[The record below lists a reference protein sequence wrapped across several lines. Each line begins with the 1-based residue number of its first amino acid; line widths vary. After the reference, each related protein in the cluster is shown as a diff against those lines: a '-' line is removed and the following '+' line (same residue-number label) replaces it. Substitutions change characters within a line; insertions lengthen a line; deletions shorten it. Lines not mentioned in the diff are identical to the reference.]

1 MNQHK
6 NKLRAGSGLAVLL
19 SLTLAACGGGGGGG
33 TDVVTAPPPAAPEF
47 PGLPAPQP
55 ETPTP
60 NAEPTVKLSLLS
72 SPADRVMGTTALVQ
86 LELLKFDA
94 DARLRV
100 TANGADVSHLF
111 RADAATGFFLGNVEG
126 LREGANEVV
135 ATYGAYSTKLALTGY
150 PRTGPVFSGP
160 HMEPFVCGFGSFTRL
175 GGGTIVSLEDGKCS
189 GRTLVS
195 YFYRNTSG
203 GNTGFNPA
211 TATAYPANMAYVTV
225 NGKQVP
231 FLVRL
236 ESGTVNRTV
245 YQSAILHDA
254 LNEPV
259 PSPASRPAGWN
270 GKLVY
275 TTMGGCGASGNQQG
289 NDFITL
295 INPDYMAQGYAA
307 VSSTLNNAAF
317 NCNDVLAAE
326 SVMAVK
332 EQFAKSYGQPTYT
345 VGFANTTGDGAQP
358 LQVADNYPGLFDG
371 VITTQTLPD
380 TTTGLLMKLFD
391 ARLLNNFFNA
401 NAAAWTTAQRLA
413 VTGFR
418 TIGNVAGHSTE
429 ANRMDPLLAA
439 NYPAALPVADRY
451 DPVNNRSGVR
461 ATPFDAA
468 KNVWGVNAEGHAL
481 RPLDNTGVQYG
492 LKALN
497 DGAITVD
504 QFLTLNE
511 QVGGLDRDFQP
522 QAARTEGD
530 LPAIERGYKSG
541 RILNGGGG
549 LAATPVIER
558 RNYVDGSTNLHMRV
572 HSFSLRERLLKANG
586 NVDNHVIL
594 SQGGIIAA
602 PEPLAA
608 MDAWLMGVLTDTTA
622 GRTRAEKVAAAR
634 PADLKD
640 ACWVGTTKTEEVQT
654 AFGASTCNTSFPSG
668 RTPRMVAGGPLADDV
683 VKCQLKP
690 VDAADYT
697 VAFTP
702 AEWTRLQAAF
712 PAGVCDWSKPGVGQ
726 QPLAGTW
733 LSFGPASAN
742 LVFDITRP

>member
-1 MNQHK
+1 MNTHK
-6 NKLRAGSGLAVLL
+6 NKLRTTGGLSVLL
-19 SLTLAACGGGGGGG
+19 ALTLAACGGGGGGG
-33 TDVVTAPPPAAPEF
+33 DVAVAPAPAPAAPEY
-47 PGLPAPQP
+47 PGLPAPET

-60 NAEPTVKLSLLS
+60 NAEPTVKLALLS

-94 DARLRV
+94 EARLRV
-100 TANGADVSHLF
+100 TANGTDVSHLF
-111 RADAATGFFLGNVEG
+111 RADAATGHFLGNVENI
-126 LREGANEVV
+126 RPGANEVV
-135 ATYGAYSTKLALTGY
+135 ATYGAYSTKLTLTAY

-160 HMEPFVCGFGSFTRL
+160 HIEPFVCGFGSFTRL

-195 YFYRNTSG
+195 YFYRNTAG
-203 GNTGFNPA
+203 GNTGVNPA
-211 TATAYPANMAYVTV
+211 TLTSYPANMAYVTV

-259 PSPASRPAGWN
+259 PSPSSRPAGWN

-275 TTMGGCGASGNQQG
+275 TTMGGCGANGNQQG

-332 EQFAKSYGQPTYT
+332 EQFAKSYGMPTYT

-358 LQVADNYPGLFDG
+358 LQIADNYPGLFDG
-371 VITTQTLPD
+371 VITTQVMPD
-380 TTTGLLMKLFD
+380 TTTGMLMKLFD

-401 NAAAWTTAQRLA
+401 NAAAWTTSQRLA

-439 NYPAALPVADRY
+439 NYPAAVTNRY
-451 DPVNNRSGVR
+451 DPVNNRAGVR

-468 KNVWGVNAEGHAL
+468 RNVWGVNAEGHAL

-492 LKALN
+492 LRALN
-497 DGAITVD
+497 EGAITVD
-504 QFLTLNE
+504 QFLALNE

-530 LPAIERGYKSG
+530 LAAIERGYKSG

-558 RNYVDGSTNLHMRV
+558 RNYVDTTANLHMKV
-572 HSFSLRERLLKANG
+572 HSYSLRERLLQANG
-586 NVDNHVIL
+586 HFDNHVIL
-594 SQGGIIAA
+594 SQSGVIAA
-602 PEPLAA
+602 PETLAA
-608 MDAWLMGVLTDTTA
+608 MDAWLTAVLADTTD
-622 GRTRAEKVAAAR
+622 GRTRAQKVTANR

-640 ACWVGTTKTEEVQT
+640 ACWVGAAKTEEPQT
-654 AFGASTCNTSFPSG
+654 AFGASTCNTAYPSG
-668 RTPRMVAGGPLADDV
+668 RTPRMVAGGPLAENV

-690 VDAADYT
+690 VDAADYA
-697 VAFTP
+697 VPFTP
-702 AEWTRLQAAF
+702 GEWARLQATF
-712 PAGVCDWSKPGVGQ
+712 PAGVCDWTKAGVGQ

-733 LSFGPASAN
+733 LSFGPTQTN
-742 LVFDITRP
+742 LLFDITRP

>member
-1 MNQHK
+1 MNMHK

-19 SLTLAACGGGGGGG
+19 AMTLAACGGGGGGG
-33 TDVVTAPPPAAPEF
+33 DVTVAPAPAAPEY
-47 PGLPAPQP
+47 PGLPPAEPG
-55 ETPTP
+55 TTTP
-60 NAEPTVKLSLLS
+60 NAEPTIKLAIMS

-86 LELLKFDA
+86 LELLKFDPE
-94 DARLRV
+94 ARLRV
-100 TANGADVSHLF
+100 TANGTDVSHLF
-111 RADAATGFFLGNVEG
+111 RADAATGHFLGNVEG
-126 LREGANEVV
+126 IRPGANEVV
-135 ATYGAYSTKLALTGY
+135 ATYGAYTTTLTLTAY

-160 HMEPFVCGFGSFTRL
+160 HQEPFVCGFGSFTRL

-211 TATAYPANMAYVTV
+211 TTTAYPANMAYLTI

-259 PSPASRPAGWN
+259 PSPSSRPAGWN

-275 TTMGGCGASGNQQG
+275 TTMGGCGANGNQQG

-332 EQFAKSYGQPTYT
+332 EQFAKSYGHPTYT

-371 VITTQTLPD
+371 VITTQVLPD
-380 TTTGLLMKLFD
+380 TTTGMLMKLFD
-391 ARLLNNFFNA
+391 ARVLNNFFNA
-401 NAAAWTTAQRLA
+401 NSASWTTAQRLA

-418 TIGNVAGHSTE
+418 AIGNVAFHSTE

-439 NYPAALPVADRY
+439 NYPAAVTNRY
-451 DPVNNRSGVR
+451 DPVNNRTGVR

-468 KNVWGVNAEGHAL
+468 RNVWGVNAEGHAL

-492 LKALN
+492 LRALN
-497 DGAITVD
+497 EGAITVD

-530 LPAIERGYKSG
+530 LAAIERGYKSG
-541 RILNGGGG
+541 RILGGGGG
-549 LAATPVIER
+549 LAATPIIDR
-558 RNYVDGSTNLHMRV
+558 RNYVDAVNNLHMKV
-572 HSFSLRERLLKANG
+572 HSYSLRERLLKANG
-586 NVDNHVIL
+586 HADNHVIL
-594 SQGGIIAA
+594 SQSGVIGA
-602 PEPLAA
+602 PETLAA
-608 MDAWLMGVLTDTTA
+608 MDAWLTAVLADTTD
-622 GRTRAEKVAAAR
+622 GRTRAQKVALNR

-640 ACWVGTTKTEEVQT
+640 ACWVGATKTEEPQT
-654 AFGASTCNTSFPSG
+654 AFGASTCNTAYPSG
-668 RTPRMVAGGPLADDV
+668 RTPRMVAGGPLAEDI
-683 VKCQLKP
+683 VKCQLKAADP
-690 VDAADYT
+690 ADYT
-697 VAFTP
+697 VAFTA

-712 PAGVCDWSKPGVGQ
+712 PAGVCDWSKSGVGQ

-733 LSFGPASAN
+733 LSFGPTQTN
-742 LVFDITRP
+742 LLFDITRP

>member
-1 MNQHK
+1 MNSNK
-6 NKLRAGSGLAVLL
+6 YKLRAGSGLAVLL
-19 SLTLAACGGGGGGG
+19 ALTLSACGGGGGG
-33 TDVVTAPPPAAPEF
+33 DVAAAPPAPEY
-47 PGLPAPQP
+47 PGLPTPQP

-60 NAEPTVKLSLLS
+60 NVEPTIKLAIVS
-72 SPADRVMGTTALVQ
+72 SPADRVMGTSALMQ

-100 TANGADVSHLF
+100 TANGTDVSHLF
-111 RADAATGFFLGNVEG
+111 RPDPNGVFLGNVEN
-126 LREGANEVV
+126 LRDGANEVV
-135 ATYGAYSTKLALTGY
+135 ATYGAYTTKLVLTGY

-160 HMEPFVCGFGSFTRL
+160 HQSPFLCGFQSFTRL
-175 GGGTIVSLEDGKCS
+175 GGGVLVSLEDGKCS
-189 GRTLVS
+189 TRTLVS

-203 GNTGFNPA
+203 SNTGFNPA
-211 TATAYPANMAYVTV
+211 TATTYPANMAYVTV
-225 NGKQVP
+225 NGRQVP

-259 PSPASRPAGWN
+259 PSPSARPAGWN
-270 GKLVY
+270 GKLIY
-275 TTMGGCGASGNQQG
+275 TTTGGCGANGWQQG
-289 NDFITL
+289 NDFATL

-307 VSSTLNNAAF
+307 VSSTLNVGAV

-326 SVMAVK
+326 TVMAVQ
-332 EQFAKSYGQPTYT
+332 EQFTRSYGRPTYT
-345 VGFANTTGDGAQP
+345 VGFANTTADGTQP

-371 VITTQTLPD
+371 VITTQVFPD
-380 TTTGLLMKLFD
+380 IASGLLVKLFD
-391 ARLLNNFFNA
+391 ARLLNNFFTA
-401 NAAAWTTAQRLA
+401 NPTWTTAQRLA

-418 TIGNVAGHSTE
+418 SIVNVAGHSSE
-429 ANRMDPLLAA
+429 ASRMDPLVAA
-439 NYPAALPVADRY
+439 NYPAAIPVADRY
-451 DPVNNRSGVR
+451 DPVANRSGLR

-497 DGAITVD
+497 EGAITVD

-530 LPAIERGYKSG
+530 LPAIERAYKSG
-541 RILNGGGG
+541 RILSGGGG

-558 RNYVDGSTNLHMRV
+558 RNYVDAATNLHMKV
-572 HSFSLRERLLKANG
+572 HSYALRERLLKANG
-586 NVDNHVIL
+586 HFDNHVIL
-594 SQGGIIAA
+594 SQSGIIAA
-602 PEPLAA
+602 PEPLAQ
-608 MDAWLMGVLTDTTA
+608 MDAWLMAVLGDTTE
-622 GRTRAEKVAAAR
+622 GRTRAQKVAANR
-634 PADLKD
+634 PATLKD
-640 ACWVGTTKTEEVQT
+640 ACWVGATKTEELQT
-654 AFGASTCNTSFPSG
+654 AFGASTCNTAYPSG
-668 RTPRMVAGGPLADDV
+668 RTPRMVAGGPLAEDV

-702 AEWTRLQAAF
+702 AEWTRLQASF

-733 LSFGPASAN
+733 LSFGPTQAN

>member
-1 MNQHK
+1 MKTHD

-19 SLTLAACGGGGGGG
+19 ALTLTACGGGGGG
-33 TDVVTAPPPAAPEF
+33 DVAAAPPAVPEF
-47 PGLPAPQP
+47 PGLPPQAPEPPPP
-55 ETPTP
+55 EATIQL
-60 NAEPTVKLSLLS
+60 ALLS
-72 SPADRVMGTTALVQ
+72 SPADRVMGTTALVR
-86 LELLKFDA
+86 LEFLKFDA

-111 RADAATGFFLGNVEG
+111 RADPSTGHFYGNVENI
-126 LREGANEVV
+126 RPGANEIV
-135 ATYGAYSTKLALTGY
+135 ATYGAYTTRLALTGY

-160 HMEPFVCGFGSFTRL
+160 HRDPFVCGYASFTRL
-175 GGGTIVSLEDGKCS
+175 GGGVLTSLEDGKCS
-189 GRTLVS
+189 TRTLVS
-195 YFYRNTSG
+195 YFYRNTG
-203 GNTGFNPA
+203 GSNTGFNPA

-236 ESGTVNRTV
+236 ESGTVNRSL

-259 PSPASRPAGWN
+259 PSPSSRPAGWN

-275 TTMGGCGASGNQQG
+275 TTMGGCGANGNQQG
-289 NDFITL
+289 NDFTTL

-307 VSSTLNNAAF
+307 VSATLNNAAV

-326 SVMAVK
+326 TVMAVK
-332 EQFAKSYGQPTYT
+332 EQFTKSYGLPTYT

-358 LQVADNYPGLFDG
+358 LQIADNYPGLFDG
-371 VITTQTLPD
+371 VITTQVMPD

-391 ARLLNNFFNA
+391 ARLLDTFFNA
-401 NAAAWTTAQRLA
+401 NAAAWSTAERLA

-429 ANRMDPLLAA
+429 AGRMDPLLAT
-439 NYPAALPVADRY
+439 NYPAAIPAADRY
-451 DPVNNRSGVR
+451 DPATNPAGVR

-468 KNVWGVNAEGHAL
+468 KNVWGVDASGHAL

-497 DGAITVD
+497 DGAITVEK
-504 QFLTLNE
+504 FLLLNE
-511 QVGGLDRDFQP
+511 QVGGLDRDFRP

-541 RILNGGGG
+541 RILSGGGG

-558 RNYVDGSTNLHMRV
+558 RNHVDGTTNLHMRV
-572 HSFSLRERLLKANG
+572 HSFALRERLLKANG
-586 NVDNHVIL
+586 HFDNHVML
-594 SQGGIIAA
+594 TQTGVIAA
-602 PEPLAA
+602 PEPLAQ
-608 MDAWLMGVLTDTTA
+608 MDAWLMGALGDTTP
-622 GRTRAEKVAAAR
+622 GLTRAQKIAAHR

-640 ACWVGTTKTEEVQT
+640 ACWIGATKHEELQT
-654 AFGASTCNTSFPSG
+654 AFGASTCNVTFASG

-690 VDAADYT
+690 LDPADYA
-697 VAFTP
+697 VPFTG
-702 AEWTRLQAAF
+702 AEWARLQAAF

-733 LSFGPASAN
+733 LSFGPAAAN
-742 LVFDITRP
+742 LLFDITRP